1 MGALPNADT
10 AMRPQLRDDVRF
22 VECPDGAYVHSD
34 YGACTLRGRQAY
46 AWLARLAPAL
56 TGRHT
61 LAELTAHLPDD
72 RRAMV
77 ERLVGRLAEQR
88 FVVDAR
94 QARSHGLTAAELR
107 EYAEEIAFI
116 GYALDSPE
124 ARFERIR
131 RAQLVLTGSG
141 PLLEALVGACAGS
154 GWRRITVICPA
165 PEAAGRA
172 ADAARRDPAQEIS
185 TLASTHD
192 TGLPGRAITG
202 DADVLLQVSGDL
214 DELVA
219 TARACEAASVVLG
232 QALVGPAEVWL
243 GQVGQPAAT
252 AVESGWHRL
261 AGLPSAAPAPP
272 DEDLLTGPVPTVVA
286 AMQALAGFAH
296 VAGLDTDTER
306 RLTRVDLR
314 TLDTLPHRFLAHP
327 RAGARRTPDTLPH
340 RLLTDPR
347 AGARPGARSEAIGEL
362 TDALAAIMREDE
374 TPAAPGPAADRA
386 GATQAGPAPAL
397 EQAAATLDAEGL
409 LGLTSELVGSRLGAI
424 GLLDEQALAQS
435 PLAVCQA
442 VVSDP
447 FGALPGWAPSP
458 LVHGWGPDQRTAR
471 LRCLLAALATYG
483 LLALGPGE
491 EAVWGVEL
499 PGGRPRPVPRAA
511 LRLDGSGTPRAP
523 LGTGAGLSWPEAL
536 AAGLRA
542 HCEHL
547 PATHLPAAPDD
558 HTSSGATVT
567 HTDSGATVTHAGPGV
582 TAAHAGPGAT
592 AARAGSGGTD
602 AEALLR
608 QLALAGESPRIRD
621 LTTALG
627 VPAVALTPP
636 GREALVSAAATVPD
650 ARRDGLERLLLR
662 WQSRTS
668 RQHAYAGARPLWP
681 PDGDPS
687 QAVRTMAGALRR
699 AGKVPVAVP
708 LDGDPEAARLLPFV
722 LRVVLVDD

>member
-94 QARSHGLTAAELR
+94 QARPHGLTAAELR

-131 RAQLVLTGSG
+131 RAHLVLTGSG

-185 TLASTHD
+185 TLASTRD
-192 TGLPGRAITG
+192 ADLPGRAITG
-202 DADVLLQVSGDL
+202 DADVLLQVSEDL

-296 VAGLDTDTER
+296 VTGLDTDTER

-314 TLDTLPHRFLAHP
+314 TLDTLPHRFLTH
-327 RAGARRTPDTLPH
+327 
-340 RLLTDPR
+340 PR

-362 TDALAAIMREDE
+362 TEALAAIMREDE
-374 TPAAPGPAADRA
+374 APAAPGPAADRA
-386 GATQAGPAPAL
+386 GAVQAGAVPAL
-397 EQAAATLDAEGL
+397 EKAAATLDAEGL
-409 LGLTSELVGSRLGAI
+409 LGLTSELVGSRLGPI

-435 PLAVCQA
+435 PLAICQA

-471 LRCLLAALATYG
+471 LRCLLAAMATYG

-547 PATHLPAAPDD
+547 PAAHLPAAPDD
-558 HTSSGATVT
+558 HT
-567 HTDSGATVTHAGPGV
+567 
-582 TAAHAGPGAT
+582 GPGAT
-592 AARAGSGGTD
+592 AARADSGGTD

-621 LTTALG
+621 LTAALG
-627 VPAVALTPP
+627 VPAVALTLP
-636 GREALVSAAATVPD
+636 GRETLVSAAATVPD

-681 PDGDPS
+681 PDGYPS